1 MFRTDYDLY
10 NLEKVDFLKE
20 VKNKYIKIDIYWI
33 TIVLLAI
40 TQGILFSMFPLSLL
54 AMFSLLLMQFLIIL
68 SISENKRTISK
79 FSFVYQIRFNE
90 KIGKNIIEINK
101 QIKQGKMKQKESNS
115 NNKKEKENNLFE
127 EEIKDDEVQVYKVSS
142 NNNINSNVIDMELS
156 HTYIKENNKTLKKVK
171 ERRY

>member
-1 MFRTDYDLY
+1 
-10 NLEKVDFLKE
+10 
-20 VKNKYIKIDIYWI
+20 
-33 TIVLLAI
+33 
-40 TQGILFSMFPLSLL
+40 MFPLSLL

>member
-1 MFRTDYDLY
+1 MYRTDYDLY

-20 VKNKYIKIDIYWI
+20 VKKKYIKIDIYRI
-33 TIVLLAI
+33 AIILLAI

-90 KIGKNIIEINK
+90 KMGKNILEINK
-101 QIKQGKMKQKESNS
+101 QIKQEKMKQKESNS

-142 NNNINSNVIDMELS
+142 NNNFNNNIIDMELS

>member
-40 TQGILFSMFPLSLL
+40 TQGIIFHFIPFAVLSLFSIQASM
-54 AMFSLLLMQFLIIL
+54 IL
-68 SISENKRTISK
+68 FIGNNKRTISK
-79 FSFVYQIRFNE
+79 FSFVYQIKFYEN
-90 KIGKNIIEINK
+90 IGKNIREINK
-101 QIKQGKMKQKESNS
+101 QIKQEKMKQKEDNT

-127 EEIKDDEVQVYKVSS
+127 EEIKDDEVHVYKVSD
-142 NNNINSNVIDMELS
+142 NNNFNNNVIDMELS
-156 HTYIKENNKTLKKVK
+156 NTYVKEKDKTLKKVK
-171 ERRY
+171 ERRYK